1 MGSDQEQFAR
11 SGLWPFAPATRDS
24 GMEIRLLTAIRAAR
38 AKASPRSTN
47 VGVAVWS
54 KLCRRPVA
62 GGASPRE
69 EGRPW
74 LPGKS
79 RPIQCRA
86 RSRPARRAPAALVGD
101 PILPKSCDKQPRSAA
116 ARNRSCTR
124 PFSRLFNRKAG
135 SRCKLAVF
143 YSGPILALNFRL
155 LGKGAAAARRHGPLR
170 LGQWLGPPGGAGA
183 ALFRRP
189 KAGAGASSIGGGI
202 GRGDR

>member
-79 RPIQCRA
+79 PAIQSCQNLVISSLGRRLRGTA
-86 RSRPARRAPAALVGD
+86 AVLDRFRGYSTERRVLAVNSLYFTADPFWRSISGCSAKERRRLADTVRCALGNGWDRRAAPGLLCSAGRRQAPERVQLAAE
-101 PILPKSCDKQPRSAA
+101 
-116 ARNRSCTR
+116 
-124 PFSRLFNRKAG
+124 
-135 SRCKLAVF
+135 
-143 YSGPILALNFRL
+143 
-155 LGKGAAAARRHGPLR
+155 
-170 LGQWLGPPGGAGA
+170 
-183 ALFRRP
+183 
-189 KAGAGASSIGGGI
+189 
-202 GRGDR
+202 

>member
-54 KLCRRPVA
+54 NLCRRPVA
-62 GGASPRE
+62 GGASPRKEVGLGSRANPSRSNAAPVHGRRGVRRRRWPAIQSCQNLVINSLDRRLRGTAAVLDRFRGYSTERRVLAVNSLYFTADPFGRSISGCLAE
-69 EGRPW
+69 ER
-74 LPGKS
+74 
-79 RPIQCRA
+79 
-86 RSRPARRAPAALVGD
+86 RPAEPVRCALGNGGDRRA
-101 PILPKSCDKQPRSAA
+101 
-116 ARNRSCTR
+116 
-124 PFSRLFNRKAG
+124 
-135 SRCKLAVF
+135 
-143 YSGPILALNFRL
+143 
-155 LGKGAAAARRHGPLR
+155 
-170 LGQWLGPPGGAGA
+170 GAGA

>member
-86 RSRPARRAPAALVGD
+86 RSRPARRGPAIQSCQNLVINSLGRR
-101 PILPKSCDKQPRSAA
+101 LRGTAA
-116 ARNRSCTR
+116 VLDRFRGYSTER
-124 PFSRLFNRKAG
+124 RV
-135 SRCKLAVF
+135 LAVNSLYF
-143 YSGPILALNFRL
+143 TADPFWRSISGCSAKERRRLADTVRCALGNGWDRRAAPGL
-155 LGKGAAAARRHGPLR
+155 LCSAGRRQAPERVQLAAE
-170 LGQWLGPPGGAGA
+170 
-183 ALFRRP
+183 
-189 KAGAGASSIGGGI
+189 
-202 GRGDR
+202 